1 MLKKKTKECMELKQ
15 YLESICQWDGRM
27 IISPDELIGIY
38 SKENYHPTME
48 LIDFL
53 VRFYSLQIKLPDETL
68 GFDIATILSVYPYE
82 LVNGHYCEILGVNG
96 ITPFG
101 ELGHGSTLLVADE
114 HNNIYGMDEDTIIC
128 FGNDYYKLL
137 EQVYNKIGRE
147 DIKELLQ
154 SDELYEVWKKIQQDF
169 PLLSYRVEEMQ
180 GDEVARI
187 DRIDKSLLGYNAILY
202 RHNFPVLSV
211 KELIRYSAMES
222 FKAYCGMTFSRQEED
237 DIVIG
242 DEEREYILCELELS
256 VEEYIRM
263 INTYDILDVAETLI
277 EYYLLENHPEALLE
291 YYKGQRWDNAE
302 RLFDEKM
309 ETFRKS
315 RN

>member
-1 MLKKKTKECMELKQ
+1 MLIKKTKECMELKQ
-15 YLESICQWDGRM
+15 YLESIYQWDGRM

-53 VRFYSLQIKLPDETL
+53 VRFYNLQIKLPDETL

-101 ELGHGSTLLVADE
+101 ELGHGSMLLVADE

-137 EQVYNKIGRE
+137 EQVYKKIGRE

-154 SDELYEVWKKIQQDF
+154 SDELCEVWKKIQQDF

-211 KELIRYSAMES
+211 KDLIRYPAMES
-222 FKAYCGMTFSRQEED
+222 FKTYCGMTFSTQEED

-256 VEEYIRM
+256 VEEYIRI
-263 INTYDILDVAETLI
+263 INTYDILNVAEALM
-277 EYYLLENHPEALLE
+277 EYYLLENRPEALLE
-291 YYKGQRWDNAE
+291 YYKDQRWENAE

-309 ETFRKS
+309 KTFRESKT
-315 RN
+315 

>member
-1 MLKKKTKECMELKQ
+1 MLIKKTKECMELKQ
-15 YLESICQWDGRM
+15 YLESIYQWDGRM

-53 VRFYSLQIKLPDETL
+53 VRFYSLQIKLPDEAL

-169 PLLSYRVEEMQ
+169 PLLSYHVEEMQ
-180 GDEVARI
+180 GDEAARI

-211 KELIRYSAMES
+211 KDLIRYPAMES
-222 FKAYCGMTFSRQEED
+222 FKTYCGMTFSTQEED
-237 DIVIG
+237 DIVIR

-263 INTYDILDVAETLI
+263 INTYDILNVAEALM

-291 YYKGQRWDNAE
+291 YYKDQRWENAE

-309 ETFRKS
+309 KTFRESKT
-315 RN
+315 